1 MTETEYRAQFN
12 EDQAV
17 GWEAIDDALEKIYGN
32 TEPRHYGS
40 IISYRLGG
48 EDPLDGTSI
57 YDCNEQTF
65 HRHFVSYGMSSL
77 YFDPENAGE
86 EYSGWGFEFTARI
99 APCAED
105 ETYNG
110 AEHEPMWVINVMN
123 NLGRYVFES
132 GNCFDSYHFIPT
144 NSPIRLDSDTAL
156 VGFAFAPDPRLST
169 LATPNGEVQFLQL
182 VGLTQ
187 SELDWLWQDPT
198 RTRCSELIDKMRTD
212 NPLLITDLRR
222 SKSYV

>member
-17 GWEAIDDALEKIYGN
+17 
-32 TEPRHYGS
+32 
-40 IISYRLGG
+40 
-48 EDPLDGTSI
+48 
-57 YDCNEQTF
+57 
-65 HRHFVSYGMSSL
+65 
-77 YFDPENAGE
+77 
-86 EYSGWGFEFTARI
+86 GWGFEFTARI

-156 VGFAFAPDPRLST
+156 VGFAFAPDPKLPT